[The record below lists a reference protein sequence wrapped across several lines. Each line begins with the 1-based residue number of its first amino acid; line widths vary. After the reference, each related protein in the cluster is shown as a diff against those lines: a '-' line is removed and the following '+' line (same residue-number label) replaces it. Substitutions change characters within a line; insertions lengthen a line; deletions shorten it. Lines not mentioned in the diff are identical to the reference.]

1 MTGSLIA
8 GVLVAIQVAAGS
20 AAQSQRPVTA
30 SNFEQYARMLTPPVL
45 LTAPL
50 ADATG
55 SLRGPAAELSETSAT
70 MYVSSAVN
78 SCESAITTDRPQHA
92 RDGWKVTARVLNAQ
106 LRSAT
111 VAIQWQRLWTGGQ
124 AINNG
129 AGGTSEIVLGSRD
142 RVPLDHLVTSAPGL
156 ECHGQTRRLEL
167 YMWSNVINGAL
178 DRPAMVPPAPVTMEV
193 WLVHHTPAGVETT
206 YALSMPFDH
215 TSSRFVFRTR
225 PITSVGASY
234 YLDLDAQVRA
244 VQREDGSLGLWTAIR
259 RALIDA
265 STGTMRLGWGTGGSM
280 TEWAQPG
287 DVISFDLP
295 PASAGGSGGGG
306 GGGRGGRGGA
316 AGGVASGAGPSPE
329 FPLLGHRF
337 SLRLRFTPVK

>member
-8 GVLVAIQVAAGS
+8 GVLVAIQIAAGGS
-20 AAQSQRPVTA
+20 GQRPRQVTA
-30 SNFEQYARMLTPPVL
+30 GDFEQIARLMEPPVL

-50 ADATG
+50 TDAAG
-55 SLRGPAAELSETSAT
+55 SLRGPAVELSKSSAT
-70 MYVSSAVN
+70 MYVTSAAG
-78 SCESAITTDRPQHA
+78 SCESAITTDMPQHV
-92 RDGWKVTARVLNAQ
+92 RDGWKVTARVLDAS

-111 VAIQWQRLWTGGQ
+111 VAIQWQRVWAGGQ
-124 AINNG
+124 VISNG

-142 RVPLDHLVTSAPGL
+142 RIPLDHLVMAAPGL

-167 YMWSNVINGAL
+167 YMWSNVINGAP

-295 PASAGGSGGGG
+295 PASAGGRGGGG
-306 GGGRGGRGGA
+306 GGSGRGTA
-316 AGGVASGAGPSPE
+316 AGGVASGAAPSHE

-337 SLRLRFTPVK
+337 SLRLRLTPTR